1 MEKVYNLGEGKAF
14 PTMIHNSDVT
24 KKKKKQKD
32 NQFKYIK
39 KYLKRTLW
47 GSSRHGAVVNASD

>member
-24 KKKKKQKD
+24 KQKTKR
-32 NQFKYIK
+32 QPIQVHK

-47 GSSRHGAVVNASD
+47 QIQKTKY

>member
-24 KKKKKQKD
+24 KKKKQKD

-39 KYLKRTLW
+39 NT
-47 GSSRHGAVVNASD
+47 